1 MTVSAESTYLMLY
14 TGRYRRVVRAL
25 SLVVLAVGVA
35 ISHPHPS
42 GHGDGLVILL
52 SLIVAVATQAGMIW
66 VPPGRGSVLRA
77 ALGAISCGLLVGY
90 DPGVATSVLLAFAGL
105 DAGANLE
112 FTPGVIVTAAAVVAV
127 VFGDL
132 VLNNHGGYA
141 SLGLVV
147 VAGYFLAT
155 TRKQYVLRAEEA
167 ELRLVD
173 IERAREEHAIATNL
187 AARANAAREI
197 HDILAHSLGA
207 LVLQLDALD
216 AVLTTEV
223 PDRGRAAEV
232 LARARALAVD
242 GLTEARRAVGSLR
255 DDAPP
260 LVEALRQLVDTSGTA
275 VLDIAGTP
283 RPTSGEVT
291 VALRRTAQEGLTNAA
306 KHAPGAPVTV
316 RLAFTP
322 DDVVLTV
329 TDTGRPAGVSPAA
342 LADTGGGYG
351 LEGLRERAK
360 LIGGTLT
367 AGPVDDD
374 DDDHG
379 QDHGHGHGHGW
390 QVQLS
395 VPDQRTTSQPE
406 IA

>member
-1 MTVSAESTYLMLY
+1 MSASSESTYLLLY
-14 TGRYRRVVRAL
+14 TGRYRRLVRIV
-25 SLVVLAVGVA
+25 SLGVLTVGVA
-35 ISHPHPS
+35 ISHPAPS

-52 SLIVAVATQAGMIW
+52 SLIVAVATQASLIW
-66 VPPGRGSVLRA
+66 VLPGRASIVRA
-77 ALGAISCGLLVGY
+77 TLGAVSSGLLVGY
-90 DPGVATSVLLAFAGL
+90 DPGVATSILLAFAGL

-112 FTPGVIVTAAAVVAV
+112 FAPGVIVTGAAVVAV
-127 VFGDL
+127 LFGDL

-141 SLGLVV
+141 SLGTVA
-147 VAGYFLAT
+147 VAGYLLAT

-216 AVLTTEV
+216 AVLTSEV
-223 PDRGRAAEV
+223 PDRSRAAEV

-260 LVEALRQLVDTSGTA
+260 LIEALRQLVDTSGTA
-275 VLDIAGTP
+275 VLDITGSP
-283 RPTSGEVT
+283 RPTAGEVA

-306 KHAPGAPVTV
+306 KHAPGAPATV
-316 RLAFTP
+316 QLAFTP
-322 DDVVLTV
+322 DQVVLTV
-329 TDTGRPAGVSPAA
+329 IDTGRPPGVGPAA

-367 AGPVDDD
+367 AGPLDD
-374 DDDHG
+374 
-379 QDHGHGHGHGW
+379 GW
-390 QVQLS
+390 KVQLS
-395 VPDQRTTSQPE
+395 VPDDQTAARQPE
-406 IA
+406 TA

>member
-1 MTVSAESTYLMLY
+1 MAAMDESSYLMLY
-14 TGRYRRVVRAL
+14 TGPARRLVRAA
-25 SLVVLAVGVA
+25 SLVVLTFGVA
-35 ISHPHPS
+35 VSHPRPS
-42 GHGDGLVILL
+42 VHGEGLVILL
-52 SLIVAVATQAGMIW
+52 SLIVVVATQAGMIW
-66 VPPGRGSVLRA
+66 PSPGRGSVVRA
-77 ALGAISCGLLVGY
+77 ALGAISSGLLVGY

-112 FTPGVIVTAAAVVAV
+112 FAPGAVVTGAAVVATL
-127 VFGDL
+127 FGDL
-132 VLNNHGGYA
+132 VLNHHGGSA
-141 SLGLVV
+141 SLGT
-147 VAGYFLAT
+147 VAIVGFLLAT
-155 TRKQYVLRAEEA
+155 SRKQYVLRAEEA

-173 IERAREEHAIATNL
+173 TERAREEHAIATTL

-216 AVLTTEV
+216 AVLTSETPAVE
-223 PDRGRAAEV
+223 RSREV

-260 LVEALRQLVDTSGTA
+260 LVDALRQLVDTTGTA
-275 VLDIAGTP
+275 VLDITGNP
-283 RPTSGEVT
+283 RPTTGEVT

-306 KHAPGAPVTV
+306 KHAPGAPATV
-316 RLAFTP
+316 QLAFRP

-329 TDTGRPAGVSPAA
+329 TNTGSPAGVAPAA
-342 LADTGGGYG
+342 LAETGGGYG
-351 LEGLRERAK
+351 LEGLRERAT

-367 AGPVDDD
+367 AGPLD
-374 DDDHG
+374 
-379 QDHGHGHGHGW
+379 HGW

-395 VPDQRTTSQPE
+395 VPDQQTPGRPE
-406 IA
+406 TA

>member
-1 MTVSAESTYLMLY
+1 MLY
-14 TGRYRRVVRAL
+14 TGRYRRSVRMLAL
-25 SLVVLAVGVA
+25 IVLTFGVA
-35 ISHPHPS
+35 VSHPHPS
-42 GHGDGLVILL
+42 VRGNGLVILI
-52 SLIVAVATQAGMIW
+52 SLIVAVGTQAAMTW
-66 VPPGRGSVLRA
+66 MPPGRGSVVRA
-77 ALGAISCGLLVGY
+77 TLGAVSTGLLVGY
-90 DPGVATSVLLAFAGL
+90 DPGVATSILLAFAGL

-112 FTPGVIVTAAAVVAV
+112 FAPGVVVTATAVVAV
-127 VFGDL
+127 AFGDL
-132 VLNNHGGYA
+132 VLNNHAGDA
-141 SLGLVV
+141 TLGLLA
-147 VAGYFLAT
+147 VAGYLLAT

-173 IERAREEHAIATNL
+173 IERAREEHALATDL

-216 AVLTTEV
+216 AVLNGED
-223 PDRGRAAEV
+223 PDRRRAAEV

-260 LVEALRQLVDTSGTA
+260 LIEALRQLVDTSGLG
-275 VLDIAGTP
+275 VLDISGSP
-283 RPTSGEVT
+283 RPTSGDVT

-306 KHAPGAPVTV
+306 KHAPGAPATV
-316 RLAFTP
+316 ALAFTP
-322 DDVVLTV
+322 SEVVLTV
-329 TDTGRPAGVSPAA
+329 SDCGRPAGIDPAP

-367 AGPVDDD
+367 AGPH
-374 DDDHG
+374 DHG
-379 QDHGHGHGHGW
+379 W
-390 QVQLS
+390 RVQLT
-395 VPDQRTTSQPE
+395 VPDSTAPTETR
-406 IA
+406 